1 MNNYLAYLKAL
12 RSPFQKLTKLD
23 FLNDDNSVAFSLGNQ
38 YVQGY
43 NTIRDTRTF
52 IQSGSLNVALQN
64 GMRRKATVELSNENG
79 YYDYAVNKLWFGQR
93 LRLSMGLILP
103 DKTEFYLPQGV
114 FYIKDQTSVYNPNAR
129 TVTIPLVD
137 KWAYLD
143 GELFGT
149 LENSYV
155 IPVGTNIFDAS
166 RDIIRQSK
174 FTQTLTDNPL
184 KMVDCT
190 QPVFTD
196 YYNGRSYT
204 VPDGQGGTKTVPMT
218 DTGYTITG
226 SRLGGKYSNL
236 LLELNAQISGWMGYD
251 QTGALRIDA
260 SQDDIADE
268 AKPILWT
275 FDPKNVQLLGIS
287 ETAKNSEVYN
297 DIIVV
302 GEGLD
307 GYEVVG
313 RAQNFDPSSE
323 TNINLIGRKT
333 LVENK
338 SDFWNVQ
345 QCQDWAEWLLKR
357 KTILKKSI
365 SISSTQ
371 MFHLY
376 ENGVVAIIRD
386 DKDGSPLE
394 KHLIQSYTLPL
405 GETGQMTINAT
416 SVNDYPQ
423 LQVS

>member
-166 RDIIRQSK
+166 RGIIRQSK

-184 KMVDCT
+184 EMVDCT

-218 DTGYTITG
+218 ATGYTITG
-226 SRLGGKYSNL
+226 SRSGGKYSNL
-236 LLELNAQISGWMGYD
+236 LLELNNQISGWMGYD

-386 DKDGSPLE
+386 DKEGSPLE

>member
-184 KMVDCT
+184 EMVDCT

-196 YYNGRSYT
+196 YYNGRRYT

-226 SRLGGKYSNL
+226 SRSGGKYSNL
-236 LLELNAQISGWMGYD
+236 LLELNNQISGWIGYD